1 MVGMVNK
8 PKRKGTAA
16 ETAVVSFLQSAGF
29 PYAERLALQG
39 GKDRGDITGI
49 PGIVVE
55 VKNEAE
61 YALSSW
67 LQECRVEVENAKAD
81 FGFVAA
87 KPRGVGTT
95 RTDQWYAIMNHHPFR
110 ELFHQ
115 AWKFSED
122 TIDVWF
128 QDMRPGFIN
137 RDLAGALKL
146 ARGHQVDSACTHS
159 CVRIAP
165 KGIKDPNMY
174 YVVTTLGQMS
184 DLLVRAGYGRRDDR
198 AGA

>member
-1 MVGMVNK
+1 MVNK
-8 PKRKGTAA
+8 PKQKGTAA

-29 PYAERLALQG
+29 PHAERLALQG

-55 VKNEAE
+55 VKNEAQ
-61 YALSSW
+61 YTLSSW
-67 LQECRVEVENAKAD
+67 LTECRIEVDNARAD

-87 KPRGVGTT
+87 KPRGVGNT
-95 RTDQWYAIMNHHPFR
+95 RIDQWYAIMNQGPWWDLVR
-110 ELFHQ
+110 EARLN
-115 AWKFSED
+115 APG
-122 TIDVWF
+122 DVMVWY

-146 ARGHQVDSACTHS
+146 AQGHQLDSVSTHS

-165 KGIKDPNMY
+165 KGVKDPNMY
-174 YVVTTLGQMS
+174 YVVTTLAQMS
-184 DLLVRAGYGRRDDR
+184 DLLVRAGYGRRDDP